1 MVISGKTATR
11 TAPREWILGS
21 RRRSTHLSRNGA
33 ARVHPQFGLPLLTA
47 DPVYGIVVAHHA
59 EDCAA
64 EQARESAMTIRVL
77 VATAV
82 RPYRDGLQR
91 VLQGAEGIALAGI
104 ASTAEQTVEQACKLL
119 PTVILLDLQ
128 MARSLA
134 LQKQLGGT
142 PKFCG
147 VVILG
152 KPELYSEVV
161 ACLPADVLA
170 FVARD
175 ATVADLLT
183 AIRAA
188 GGRGHVVAR
197 HPSAIAHLTDR
208 EVEILRLMQQGLP
221 NKTISRQLGI
231 ELSTVKNHV
240 HSILAKLGAHSRGE
254 AISLLYRYELTALGE
269 QPAVA

>member
-1 MVISGKTATR
+1 
-11 TAPREWILGS
+11 
-21 RRRSTHLSRNGA
+21 
-33 ARVHPQFGLPLLTA
+33 
-47 DPVYGIVVAHHA
+47 
-59 EDCAA
+59 
-64 EQARESAMTIRVL
+64 MTIRVL

-104 ASTAEQTVEQACKLL
+104 ASTAEQTIEQACKLL
-119 PTVILLDLQ
+119 PSVILLDVE

-142 PKFCG
+142 PRFCG

-152 KPELYSEVV
+152 RPELYAEVV
-161 ACLPADVLA
+161 ACLPAEVLA

-188 GGRGHVVAR
+188 GRREHGVSRLMAPVPTGL
-197 HPSAIAHLTDR
+197 PSLAPRQQPTAIAHLTER
-208 EVEILRLMQQGLP
+208 EMEILRLMQQGLP

-240 HSILAKLGAHSRGE
+240 HSILAKLGAHNRGE
-254 AISLLYRYELTALGE
+254 AISLLYRYETSRERHPGIMPLDE
-269 QPAVA
+269 EPAVA

>member
-1 MVISGKTATR
+1 LSSR
-11 TAPREWILGS
+11 TTLK
-21 RRRSTHLSRNGA
+21 
-33 ARVHPQFGLPLLTA
+33 
-47 DPVYGIVVAHHA
+47 
-59 EDCAA
+59 DCAA
-64 EQARESAMTIRVL
+64 EKARESAMTIRVL

-82 RPYRDGLQR
+82 RPYREGLQR

-119 PTVILLDLQ
+119 PAVILLDVE

-142 PKFCG
+142 PRFCG

-152 KPELYSEVV
+152 RPELYSDVV

-170 FVARD
+170 FVHRD
-175 ATVADLLT
+175 ATVADLLA

-188 GGRGHVVAR
+188 GGREHGVAR
-197 HPSAIAHLTDR
+197 LAEPRSAIPHLTGR
-208 EVEILRLMQQGLP
+208 EMEILRLVQQGLP

-240 HSILAKLGAHSRGE
+240 HSILAKLGAHNRGE
-254 AISLLYRYELTALGE
+254 AISLLYRYETSREHGAEIITLDE
-269 QPAVA
+269 EPAIAV

>member
-1 MVISGKTATR
+1 
-11 TAPREWILGS
+11 
-21 RRRSTHLSRNGA
+21 
-33 ARVHPQFGLPLLTA
+33 
-47 DPVYGIVVAHHA
+47 
-59 EDCAA
+59 
-64 EQARESAMTIRVL
+64 MTIRVL

-104 ASTAEQTVEQACKLL
+104 ASTAEQTIEQACKLL
-119 PTVILLDLQ
+119 PSVILLDVD

-142 PKFCG
+142 PRFCG

-152 KPELYSEVV
+152 RPELYADVV
-161 ACLPADVLA
+161 ACLPAEVLA
-170 FVARD
+170 FVHRD
-175 ATVADLLT
+175 ATVADLLA

-188 GGRGHVVAR
+188 GGGREHGVPRLVPPPSAQPGMAPRH
-197 HPSAIAHLTDR
+197 HPSAIAHLTGR
-208 EVEILRLMQQGLP
+208 EMEILRLMQQGLP

-240 HSILAKLGAHSRGE
+240 HSILAKLGAHNRGE
-254 AISLLYRYELTALGE
+254 AISLLYRYETSRERHPGAIPLGE
-269 QPAVA
+269 ESAIAV

>member
-1 MVISGKTATR
+1 
-11 TAPREWILGS
+11 
-21 RRRSTHLSRNGA
+21 
-33 ARVHPQFGLPLLTA
+33 
-47 DPVYGIVVAHHA
+47 
-59 EDCAA
+59 
-64 EQARESAMTIRVL
+64 MTIRVL

-104 ASTAEQTVEQACKLL
+104 ASTAEQTIEQACKLL
-119 PTVILLDLQ
+119 PTVVLLDVE
-128 MARSLA
+128 MARNLA

-152 KPELYSEVV
+152 RPELYAEVV
-161 ACLPADVLA
+161 ACLPAEVLA

-188 GGRGHVVAR
+188 GGREHGVSRLMAPVPTGLPSLAPR
-197 HPSAIAHLTDR
+197 QHPSAIAHLTER
-208 EVEILRLMQQGLP
+208 EMEILRLMQQGLP

-240 HSILAKLGAHSRGE
+240 HCILAKLGAHNRGE
-254 AISLLYRYELTALGE
+254 AISLLYRYETSRERHRGIMPLDE
-269 QPAVA
+269 EPAVA

>member
-1 MVISGKTATR
+1 M
-11 TAPREWILGS
+11 
-21 RRRSTHLSRNGA
+21 
-33 ARVHPQFGLPLLTA
+33 
-47 DPVYGIVVAHHA
+47 
-59 EDCAA
+59 
-64 EQARESAMTIRVL
+64 MIRVL

-104 ASTAEQTVEQACKLL
+104 ASTAEQTIEQACRLL
-119 PTVILLDLQ
+119 PSVIVLDVE

-134 LQKQLGGT
+134 LQKELRGT
-142 PKFCG
+142 PRFCG

-152 KPELYSEVV
+152 KPELYSDLV
-161 ACLPADVLA
+161 ACLPAEVLA

-188 GGRGHVVAR
+188 GGRELGGARLMAPVPSELPSLAPRGHPDAV
-197 HPSAIAHLTDR
+197 AHLTAR
-208 EVEILRLMQQGLP
+208 EMEILRLMQRGLP

-231 ELSTVKNHV
+231 QLSTVKNHV
-240 HSILAKLGAHSRGE
+240 HSILAKLGAHNRRE
-254 AISLLYRYELTALGE
+254 AIALLYRHETTHEE